1 RTRLVVQGCA
11 WAVSVVGLL
20 TLSEH
25 LLGWNLH
32 IDQLLVRETQGVV
45 ATTVPGRMA
54 PAEAGSFLLLGVALL
69 LLGDPSPGWRRS
81 SQGLTLTAALISWE
95 ALLGHAY
102 GVALY
107 AIPAYRFTRVGAHT
121 ALAFTL
127 RSLGILAR
135 QPRSG
140 VMAIFTCD
148 SAGGYMARR
157 VLPAA
162 VGVLSL
168 LGWLRLEGERLA
180 YYDTAAGVA
189 LMVAATLVIFAALIA
204 WNARALER
212 VEDERARL
220 MQEQSARAQA
230 ESAERRAAFLAQA
243 SATLRASLD
252 YDSTLKSVADL
263 AHGAALAVDKGRH
276 YEAEGRARAAAEAA
290 SRAKDAFLATVSHE
304 LRTPLSPILAW
315 SRMLRQG
322 TLGEEKT
329 RRALEVIERCARS
342 QAQLVEDLLD
352 VSRIISGKLRL
363 EVRPVTLAPVVQ
375 AAVEVVRPAAEA
387 KGLE

>member
-1 RTRLVVQGCA
+1 
-11 WAVSVVGLL
+11 
-20 TLSEH
+20 
-25 LLGWNLH
+25 
-32 IDQLLVRETQGVV
+32 
-45 ATTVPGRMA
+45 
-54 PAEAGSFLLLGVALL
+54 
-69 LLGDPSPGWRRS
+69 S

-127 RSLGILAR
+127 LSLGILAR
-135 QPRSG
+135 HPRSG

-189 LMVAATLVIFAALIA
+189 LMVVATLIIFAALIA

-220 MQEQSARAQA
+220 MQAQSARAP
-230 ESAERRAAFLAQA
+230 RAGP
-243 SATLRASLD
+243 RD
-252 YDSTLKSVADL
+252 PY
-263 AHGAALAVDKGRH
+263 
-276 YEAEGRARAAAEAA
+276 GRARARERDIRLVAARGRGGRGA
-290 SRAKDAFLATVSHE
+290 SRAAPRTR
-304 LRTPLSPILAW
+304 LRVLHGGAAQRARPNAGRDHVRVGGVGSPLRPGRPGPRGGAGA
-315 SRMLRQG
+315 RRGAGRRQG
-322 TLGEEKT
+322 ASLRGRGARTSGS
-329 RRALEVIERCARS
+329 RGGQPRQGRVPGDRIARAENPALPDPRVGP
-342 QAQLVEDLLD
+342 D
-352 VSRIISGKLRL
+352 
-363 EVRPVTLAPVVQ
+363 AP
-375 AAVEVVRPAAEA
+375 P
-387 KGLE
+387 